1 MSHSAESSIPIW
13 IDADA
18 ARMEQMIGNLVNN
31 ALKFTEPGGEVHA
44 GIRKVGVACEVSVRD
59 NGAGIDPEDLD
70 SIFDP
75 FVQAER
81 TRHGARGGMGI
92 GLALVRELAVG
103 HGGWVRARSDGPSK
117 GTELTLRLPLGGRPG
132 DAGPAPTPSM
142 TGPGASGLSI
152 LIVEDDEDA
161 RESLSLMLA
170 LPGHDVTAVSTG
182 RLVIDAVVARPP
194 DVLICDVG
202 LPDMDGFAVV
212 RAIRDTQ
219 PANRTFAIALTGY
232 AQPEDREKASAAG
245 FDIHLAKPPRF
256 EQLDEILAEVARRKG
271 LPGGP

>member
-1 MSHSAESSIPIW
+1 M
-13 IDADA
+13 
-18 ARMEQMIGNLVNN
+18 NN
-31 ALKFTEPGGEVHA
+31 ALKFTDPGGEVHVDV
-44 GIRKVGVACEVSVRD
+44 RKVGVACEVSVRD
-59 NGAGIDPEDLD
+59 SGSGIDPEDLD

-103 HGGWVRARSDGPSK
+103 HGGWVRARSEGPGK
-117 GTELTLRLPLGGRPG
+117 GTELTLRLPLAVDQA
-132 DAGPAPTPSM
+132 DAGPAPTPSR
-142 TGPGASGLSI
+142 TGPTAPRLSI
-152 LIVEDDEDA
+152 LIVEDSQDA
-161 RESLSLMLA
+161 RESLSLMLT
-170 LPGHDVTAVSTG
+170 LDGHDVTAVPTG
-182 RLVIDAVVARPP
+182 RMALEAVEARPP

-202 LPDMDGFAVV
+202 LPDMDGFEVV

-219 PANRTFAIALTGY
+219 PPNRTFAIALTGY

-256 EQLDEILAEVARRKG
+256 EELDEILAEVARRKG
-271 LPGGP
+271 RPGGP